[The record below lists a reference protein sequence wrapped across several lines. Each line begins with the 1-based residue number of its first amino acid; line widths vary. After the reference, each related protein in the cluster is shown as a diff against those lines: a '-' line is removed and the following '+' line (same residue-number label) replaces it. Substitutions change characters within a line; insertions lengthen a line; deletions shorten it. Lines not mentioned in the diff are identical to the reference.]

1 MADSTWWVHDM
12 DQVKITNPQGD
23 DPDVEITVK
32 GRCLKCW
39 GRLIQHGGSDATLP
53 RLKCRVCGRTLEGSV
68 AKQELDRM
76 MKEVIV
82 NLFRMD
88 LGAVSSYEEGVFA
101 YKAFPKVG
109 SLSKECVLARISARR
124 ARSSASSGVV
134 SRDDVPLGSA
144 GWFVMQAK
152 VLLAGV
158 NPSIYNLGSF
168 PDFPRSRF
176 LRMARS
182 AFSIRLETTLISPR
196 RVRRR

>member
-1 MADSTWWVHDM
+1 M

-68 AKQELDRM
+68 AKQELDRV

-101 YKAFPKVG
+101 YKAALREFVG
-109 SLSKECVLARISARR
+109 LWSGWLVVGFMLGGVLGRR
-124 ARSSASSGVV
+124 
-134 SRDDVPLGSA
+134 
-144 GWFVMQAK
+144 
-152 VLLAGV
+152 
-158 NPSIYNLGSF
+158 SF
-168 PDFPRSRF
+168 GG
-176 LRMARS
+176 L
-182 AFSIRLETTLISPR
+182 
-196 RVRRR
+196 